1 MEWQSLLG
9 VKSFLSSF
17 DRFCLPVTL
26 NLISVQKNELNKYCC
41 INIMWRWDQELL
53 QNRALI
59 VSEQIL
65 IFDPPV
71 HRAETGS
78 YCSAQSFFMLACSY
92 SVNKLQFC
100 LKCSHEAD
108 GWKHVPQYG
117 HSGIMAI
124 SKCLPLIRTKIY

>member
-1 MEWQSLLG
+1 
-9 VKSFLSSF
+9 
-17 DRFCLPVTL
+17 
-26 NLISVQKNELNKYCC
+26 
-41 INIMWRWDQELL
+41 MWRWDQELL

-71 HRAETGS
+71 HREL
-78 YCSAQSFFMLACSY
+78 CFFMLACSY

>member
-26 NLISVQKNELNKYCC
+26 NLISVQKNELNRYCC

-71 HRAETGS
+71 HRE
-78 YCSAQSFFMLACSY
+78 
-92 SVNKLQFC
+92 
-100 LKCSHEAD
+100 LKQVHIVVHKVFSC
-108 GWKHVPQYG
+108 WHVPT
-117 HSGIMAI
+117 
-124 SKCLPLIRTKIY
+124 L